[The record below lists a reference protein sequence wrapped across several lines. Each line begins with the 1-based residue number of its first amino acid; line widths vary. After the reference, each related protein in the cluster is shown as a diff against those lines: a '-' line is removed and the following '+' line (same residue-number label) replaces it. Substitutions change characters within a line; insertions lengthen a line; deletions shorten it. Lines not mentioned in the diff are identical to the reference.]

1 METRVGKN
9 RKKGDSMKSFK
20 QFINENLVSP
30 EIETIFHNLAQ
41 QQRNKPEKAML
52 DVQDLQI
59 AQLYTYALEHIG
71 DINHRM
77 NEHINFFNGQQGTIL
92 KKLRM
97 VKYDLENIPRY
108 IKDIDEQIEENH
120 EWRKNRN
127 PNYEFK
133 DLSINDVK
141 NLLRQKAEIY
151 ANEHKKLK
159 VYNHIQWLARQSAVE
174 LGLMNFPKAK
184 QHIDEL
190 YSIVDNHDSFIQ
202 HITQY
207 DPNYSE

>member
-1 METRVGKN
+1 
-9 RKKGDSMKSFK
+9 MKSFK
-20 QFINENLVSP
+20 QFLIENIILSP

-41 QQRNKPEKAML
+41 QQRDKPEKAML
-52 DVQDLQI
+52 NVQDLQLS
-59 AQLYTYALEHIG
+59 QLYTYALEHVG

-92 KKLRM
+92 KKLRI
-97 VKYDLENIPRY
+97 VKNDLENIPRY
-108 IKDIDEQIEENH
+108 VRNINKQIED
-120 EWRKNRN
+120 NRRYIINSN
-127 PNYEFK
+127 PNHPYKELSVD
-133 DLSINDVK
+133 DLK
-141 NLLRQKAEIY
+141 NILRQKAEIY

-190 YSIVDNHDSFIQ
+190 YSIVDNDDSFLQ

-207 DPNYSE
+207 NPNYSE